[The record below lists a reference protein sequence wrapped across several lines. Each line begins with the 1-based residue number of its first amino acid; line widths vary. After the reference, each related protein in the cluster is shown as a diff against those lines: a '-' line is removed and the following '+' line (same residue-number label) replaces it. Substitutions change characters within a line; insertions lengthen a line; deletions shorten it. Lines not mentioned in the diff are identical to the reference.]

1 MRDVIWCDPIKYRLQ
16 GLIQSVGKVT
26 VSFGNKTIYL
36 DPKDG
41 KSAMSRTLDGVPQ
54 ILRER
59 KDIENHEEV
68 IADFIKQAQ
77 ELIRRF
83 EQDGYIYTGKRYIGG
98 GHK

>member
-1 MRDVIWCDPIKYRLQ
+1 MLYKI
-16 GLIQSVGKVT
+16 T
-26 VSFGNKTIYL
+26 MSFSNKTIYL

-41 KSAMSRTLDGVPQ
+41 KSAMSQTLDGVLQ
-54 ILRER
+54 ILKER

-77 ELIRRF
+77 EMIRRF

-98 GHK
+98 SRK